1 MKGDAV
7 MSMLMR
13 KVNILSR
20 CQSQYKADR
29 LRAGGLNPWHYNY
42 VIPICRHPGQ
52 SQEQLARRV
61 CIDKSNV
68 TRHLARLEEL
78 GYVERRVSGADR
90 RVTLVYPTEKLTD
103 LLPEVRRVNQEWND
117 YILEGLEPGEAERF
131 EATLLKI
138 TRRAQEYV
146 NSKDEIEE

>member
-1 MKGDAV
+1 

-13 KVNILSR
+13 KINILSR
-20 CQSQYKADR
+20 CQSVYKADR
-29 LRAGGLNPWHYNY
+29 LHRGELCPWHYNY

-61 CIDKSNV
+61 CVDKCNV

-78 GYVERRVSGADR
+78 GYVERQVSPSDR
-90 RVTLVYPTEKLTD
+90 RVTLVYPTEKLTA
-103 LLPEVRRVNQEWND
+103 LLPEVRQVNQEWTD
-117 YILEGLEPGEAERF
+117 YILEGMDPEEVERF

-146 NSKDEIEE
+146 KSKDEIEE